1 MEFFEVLERRRSV
14 RAFTSHPVERRQLA
28 TLLAAASAAPSAGDR
43 QAYEIVTVQTP
54 ERKAALAVA
63 AGGQEFVAAAP
74 VVLAFVADPARSA
87 EKYGARGASLYC
99 VQDATIAAANVQLAA
114 TAAGLASCWVG
125 AFDERP
131 AAAVLKAPRGRRVVA
146 LLPLGYP
153 DEKPVR
159 PPRRSLEDLVRSEDF
174 A

>member
-14 RAFTSHPVERRQLA
+14 RAFKPDEVEREKLA
-28 TLLAAASAAPSAGDR
+28 TLLAAAGTAPSAGDC
-43 QAYEIVTVQTP
+43 QAYEIVTVQQP
-54 ERKAALAVA
+54 ARKAALAAA

-87 EKYGARGASLYC
+87 EGYGERGASLYC
-99 VQDATIAAANVQLAA
+99 VQDATIAVAYVQLAA
-114 TAAGLASCWVG
+114 TAVGLASCWVG
-125 AFDERP
+125 AFDERT
-131 AAAVLKAPRGRRVVA
+131 AASVLKAPRGMRVIA

-153 DEKPVR
+153 DEKPIR
-159 PPRRSLEDLVRSEDF
+159 PRRRSLEDLVRSEDF